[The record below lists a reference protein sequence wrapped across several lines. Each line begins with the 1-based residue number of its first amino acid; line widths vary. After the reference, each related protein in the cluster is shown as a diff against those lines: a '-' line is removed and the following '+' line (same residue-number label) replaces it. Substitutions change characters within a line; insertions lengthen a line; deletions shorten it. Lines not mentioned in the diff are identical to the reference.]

1 VNAEL
6 RLFLGRVGEALV
18 GRRNFTAEDVRA
30 IAGPVS
36 AMAPVVSQAKQLRAA
51 SGELRKELEI
61 YAQNLAE
68 MDQAFER
75 LRCVLLTRCAQVAA
89 RRGHLETVRLWAHTW
104 QQTQ

>member
-1 VNAEL
+1 
-6 RLFLGRVGEALV
+6 
-18 GRRNFTAEDVRA
+18 
-30 IAGPVS
+30 
-36 AMAPVVSQAKQLRAA
+36 
-51 SGELRKELEI
+51 
-61 YAQNLAE
+61 